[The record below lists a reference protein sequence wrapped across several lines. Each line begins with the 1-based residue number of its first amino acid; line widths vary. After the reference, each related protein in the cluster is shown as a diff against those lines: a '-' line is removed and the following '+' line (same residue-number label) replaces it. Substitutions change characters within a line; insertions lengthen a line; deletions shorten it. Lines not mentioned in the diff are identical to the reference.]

1 MSNVLDALIKP
12 RAVAVIGASSRRS
25 NNGNVVLTN
34 LRDAGFNG
42 QVIAVHA
49 EATQLEGYDTVR
61 SVDDLSAG
69 TDVAVVSVPA
79 SGVPDV
85 VRRLDRA
92 GVRSAIV
99 MSNGF
104 TPAEEA
110 ELRQIATQGCI
121 LMHGP
126 NCMGLINVSDALSL
140 YTAKVSPRVQRVLQ
154 GGHAGQ
160 RIPRHLGGLS
170 ALARA

>member
-1 MSNVLDALIKP
+1 MPADMSNMLDALVRP
-12 RAVAVIGASSRRS
+12 RTIAVIGASSRRS

-42 QVIAVHA
+42 QVIPVHA
-49 EATQLEGYDTVR
+49 EAAQLEGYDTVR
-61 SVDDLSAG
+61 SVDDLAAG

-79 SGVPDV
+79 SSVPDV
-85 VRRLDRA
+85 IRRLDRA

-110 ELRQIATQGCI
+110 ELHEIATQGRI

-140 YTAKVSPRVQRVLQ
+140 YTAKVSPRVHRGSVALLAQS
-154 GGHAGQ
+154 G
-160 RIPRHLGGLS
+160 S
-170 ALARA
+170 AAIG